1 MGPSLGDVPVNLTAY
16 MKGDKIYC
24 LIDIYMASLKQTINV
39 RVGSEYVSTSYKD
52 NLVVTINKNA
62 SAPQSSTVNLEQ
74 SLVDDSYNLSL
85 KNFILGSGADI
96 VPVGNINMKKVD
108 VTTDAN
114 GLMHISTNQTI
125 QIAAGD
131 PGYTM
136 KVNGE
141 DYTFQTDDWMGPSLK
156 DVPVV
161 LTGIANATKMAIKI
175 DIDMQASLK
184 QIIGVTFGT
193 MSLDAVAD
201 MDLGKVYVGQTLNK
215 PFMVNGFFVGNVN
228 VAVAS
233 DAASNVFAVKNQT
246 VAAGDLA
253 DLICTPAGVGSLTAT
268 VTLSADGVT
277 PVTFHVAA
285 TAVQAKIAASETA
298 LDFGDVDQGYGRT
311 KTLNVTGTDLAEDIA
326 VTVKGST
333 DFKVS
338 TTTLKEGTTELSVL
352 YAPSTKDAN
361 KATLV
366 LSSKYAADVEIP
378 LTGNMIVSGIAG
390 VAADSALVNV
400 YTVNGVLVRKDVKA
414 QDALNGLTRGVYVVN
429 GKKILK

>member
-1 MGPSLGDVPVNLTAY
+1 
-16 MKGDKIYC
+16 
-24 LIDIYMASLKQTINV
+24 
-39 RVGSEYVSTSYKD
+39 
-52 NLVVTINKNA
+52 
-62 SAPQSSTVNLEQ
+62 
-74 SLVDDSYNLSL
+74 
-85 KNFILGSGADI
+85 
-96 VPVGNINMKKVD
+96 
-108 VTTDAN
+108 
-114 GLMHISTNQTI
+114 
-125 QIAAGD
+125 
-131 PGYTM
+131 
-136 KVNGE
+136 
-141 DYTFQTDDWMGPSLK
+141 MGPSLK

-161 LTGIANATKMAIKI
+161 LTGISNATKMAIKI

-298 LDFGDVDQGYGRT
+298 LDFGDVDQGYG
-311 KTLNVTGTDLAEDIA
+311 
-326 VTVKGST
+326 ST